1 MFFVQLLFHVCSVS
15 KHTDSIISSVFLL
28 RRVDSDG
35 WKEFIT
41 KPSLPY
47 ALRLLA
53 GLCSGHDPT
62 QVFVIQSVDN
72 VFVH

>member
-1 MFFVQLLFHVCSVS
+1 
-15 KHTDSIISSVFLL
+15 VFLL